1 MEQMLV
7 KPLLLEQLTF
17 RFNLARTKA
26 FCTIAV
32 RSYVVGT
39 SVSRANTVGRSA
51 IGDFVVKIK
60 AVGANVT
67 VPCE

>member
-1 MEQMLV
+1 MLV

-17 RFNLARTKA
+17 RFNLTRTKV
-26 FCTIAV
+26 FCTNAI
-32 RSYVVGT
+32 RSYVVRT
-39 SVSRANTVGRSA
+39 NVSRANTVGRSA

-67 VPCE
+67 APSE